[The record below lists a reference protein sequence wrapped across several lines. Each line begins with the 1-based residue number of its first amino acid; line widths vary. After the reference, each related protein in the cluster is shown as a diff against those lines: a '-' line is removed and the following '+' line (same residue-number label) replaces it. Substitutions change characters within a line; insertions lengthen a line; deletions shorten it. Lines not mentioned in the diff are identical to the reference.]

1 MRATILQLQEEY
13 DNYTTH
19 HKITPTREQRNVMA
33 RFAFMVAARDLYTTL
48 EIAKVCKKNHA
59 TIIHATKGHEMNLK
73 FDRNYMQFF
82 NQCWAIMDKL
92 RGSQEEGIDWG
103 LTKQNA
109 LLTERLQ
116 KTREEL
122 SITREKLYIM
132 EQDMIQLKKEYE
144 LCD

>member
-1 MRATILQLQEEY
+1 MRATVLQLQEEY
-13 DNYTTH
+13 DNYTTLH
-19 HKITPTREQRNVMA
+19 RITASRERRNVMA

-48 EIAKVCKKNHA
+48 EIARVVKKNHA
-59 TIIHATKGHEMNLK
+59 VVIHATKGHEMNIK

-82 NQCWAIMDKL
+82 NQCCAMMDKL
-92 RGSQEEGIDWG
+92 RGSQEEGMDWG

-109 LLTERLQ
+109 LLSERLQ

-122 SITREKLYIM
+122 STTREKLYLK
-132 EQDMIQLKKEYE
+132 EQEIKDLLKRYE

>member
-59 TIIHATKGHEMNLK
+59 TIIHATKGHEINLK

-82 NQCWAIMDKL
+82 NQCCAIMDKL
-92 RGSQEEGIDWG
+92 RGSQEEGIDLG

-122 SITREKLYIM
+122 SVTREKLYIM

>member
-1 MRATILQLQEEY
+1 
-13 DNYTTH
+13 
-19 HKITPTREQRNVMA
+19 
-33 RFAFMVAARDLYTTL
+33 
-48 EIAKVCKKNHA
+48 
-59 TIIHATKGHEMNLK
+59 
-73 FDRNYMQFF
+73 
-82 NQCWAIMDKL
+82 MDKL

-122 SITREKLYIM
+122 STTREKLYLM
-132 EQDMIQLKKEYE
+132 EQEIKQLRKEYE

>member
-1 MRATILQLQEEY
+1 MIANELNLQEEY
-13 DNYTTH
+13 DNYVILNKI
-19 HKITPTREQRNVMA
+19 HKNREHRNVMA

-48 EIAKVCKKNHA
+48 EIARVCKKNHA

-82 NQCWAIMDKL
+82 NQCCAIMDKL

>member
-19 HKITPTREQRNVMA
+19 HKITKTRERRNVMA

-48 EIAKVCKKNHA
+48 EIARVVQKNHA
-59 TIIHATKGHEMNLK
+59 VVIHATKGHEMNIK

-82 NQCWAIMDKL
+82 NQCCAMMDKL
-92 RGSQEEGIDWG
+92 RGSQEEGMDWG

-109 LLTERLQ
+109 LLSERLQ

-132 EQDMIQLKKEYE
+132 EQELTKLATQNE

>member
-1 MRATILQLQEEY
+1 
-13 DNYTTH
+13 
-19 HKITPTREQRNVMA
+19 
-33 RFAFMVAARDLYTTL
+33 
-48 EIAKVCKKNHA
+48 
-59 TIIHATKGHEMNLK
+59 
-73 FDRNYMQFF
+73 
-82 NQCWAIMDKL
+82 MDKL

>member
-13 DNYTTH
+13 DNYTTY
-19 HKITPTREQRNVMA
+19 HKITKTREQRNVMA
-33 RFAFMVAARDLYTTL
+33 RFAFMVASRDLYTTL
-48 EIAKVCKKNHA
+48 EIARVVNKNHA
-59 TIIHATKGHEMNLK
+59 VVIHATKGHEMNIK

-82 NQCWAIMDKL
+82 NQCCAMMDKL
-92 RGSQEEGIDWG
+92 RGSQEEGMDWG

-109 LLTERLQ
+109 LLSERLQ

-122 SITREKLYIM
+122 STTREKLYLK
-132 EQDMIQLKKEYE
+132 EQEIKDLLKRYE

>member
-19 HKITPTREQRNVMA
+19 HRISPSRERRNVMA
-33 RFAFMVAARDLYTTL
+33 RFAFMVASRDLYTTL
-48 EIAKVCKKNHA
+48 EIARVAKKNHA
-59 TIIHATKGHEMNLK
+59 TIIHATKQHEMNLK
-73 FDRNYMQFF
+73 FDRDYMRFF
-82 NQCWAIMDKL
+82 NQCCALMDKL
-92 RGSQEEGIDWG
+92 RGSQEAGVDWG

-122 SITREKLYIM
+122 STIREKLYIK
-132 EQDMIQLKKEYE
+132 EQEINQLRKEYE
-144 LCD
+144 LSD

>member
-13 DNYTTH
+13 DNYIGH
-19 HKITPTREQRNVMA
+19 HRISPSRERRNVMA
-33 RFAFMVAARDLYTTL
+33 RFAFMVSARDLYTTL
-48 EIAKVCKKNHA
+48 EIARVCKKNHA

-73 FDRNYMQFF
+73 FDRDYMQFF
-82 NQCWAIMDKL
+82 NQCCAIMDKL
-92 RGSQEEGIDWG
+92 RGSQEEGMDWG

-132 EQDMIQLKKEYE
+132 EQELTKLANQNE

>member
-1 MRATILQLQEEY
+1 
-13 DNYTTH
+13 
-19 HKITPTREQRNVMA
+19 
-33 RFAFMVAARDLYTTL
+33 
-48 EIAKVCKKNHA
+48 
-59 TIIHATKGHEMNLK
+59 
-73 FDRNYMQFF
+73 
-82 NQCWAIMDKL
+82 MDKL

-122 SITREKLYIM
+122 STTREKLYIM
-132 EQDMIQLKKEYE
+132 EQEIKQLRKEYE

>member
-1 MRATILQLQEEY
+1 
-13 DNYTTH
+13 
-19 HKITPTREQRNVMA
+19 
-33 RFAFMVAARDLYTTL
+33 
-48 EIAKVCKKNHA
+48 
-59 TIIHATKGHEMNLK
+59 
-73 FDRNYMQFF
+73 
-82 NQCWAIMDKL
+82 MDKL
-92 RGSQEEGIDWG
+92 RGSQEEGMDWG

>member
-13 DNYTTH
+13 DNYTGH
-19 HKITPTREQRNVMA
+19 HRISPSRERRNVMA

-48 EIAKVCKKNHA
+48 EIARVCKKNHA

-73 FDRNYMQFF
+73 FDRDYMQFF
-82 NQCWAIMDKL
+82 NQCCTIMDKL
-92 RGSQEEGIDWG
+92 RGSQEEGMDWG

>member
-13 DNYTTH
+13 DNYTTY
-19 HKITPTREQRNVMA
+19 HKITKTRERRNVMA

-48 EIAKVCKKNHA
+48 EIARVVKKNHA
-59 TIIHATKGHEMNLK
+59 VVIHATKGHEMNIK

-82 NQCWAIMDKL
+82 NQCCAMMDKL
-92 RGSQEEGIDWG
+92 RGSQEEGMDWG

-109 LLTERLQ
+109 LLSERLQ

-122 SITREKLYIM
+122 STTREKLYLK
-132 EQDMIQLKKEYE
+132 EQEIKDLLKRYE

>member
-48 EIAKVCKKNHA
+48 EIARVCKKNHA
-59 TIIHATKGHEMNLK
+59 TIIHATKGHEINLK

-82 NQCWAIMDKL
+82 NQCCAIMDKL
-92 RGSQEEGIDWG
+92 RGSQEEGIDLG

>member
-19 HKITPTREQRNVMA
+19 HKITKTRERRNVMA

-48 EIAKVCKKNHA
+48 EIARVVQKNHA
-59 TIIHATKGHEMNLK
+59 VVIHATKGHEMNIK

-82 NQCWAIMDKL
+82 NQCCAMMDKL
-92 RGSQEEGIDWG
+92 RGSQEEGMDWG

-109 LLTERLQ
+109 LLTERLH

-132 EQDMIQLKKEYE
+132 EQELTKLATQNE